1 MPVLLKDVHLHEEP
15 PTQSHGS
22 GFLLAIT
29 KPVFADAFFF
39 LFNLPSHAK
48 QRGTGACA
56 GLKQTEHCPLDGEAG
71 KANGTAEPPREHPH
85 GHHSFQR
92 SLLRLIWASQY
103 LNPQKKRREQP
114 LLTNALS
121 FPIEGHIQPNR
132 SHDNGSRKGQSKTSR
147 SSHRRADLRSLWQI
161 AISQCQLMTAAL
173 WLINC
178 SKNDQENYSQDS
190 SFSHQCLW
198 SMKSS
203 FFEFLISS

>member
-1 MPVLLKDVHLHEEP
+1 M
-15 PTQSHGS
+15 
-22 GFLLAIT
+22 
-29 KPVFADAFFF
+29 
-39 LFNLPSHAK
+39 
-48 QRGTGACA
+48 
-56 GLKQTEHCPLDGEAG
+56 
-71 KANGTAEPPREHPH
+71 AEPWQEN
-85 GHHSFQR
+85 SI
-92 SLLRLIWASQY
+92 SKTNLLRLIQDSQY
-103 LNPQKKRREQP
+103 IKRQKKYREQP

-132 SHDNGSRKGQSKTSR
+132 SHDNGIRKGQSKTSR
-147 SSHRRADLRSLWQI
+147 SFHCLADLRSLWQI

-203 FFEFLISS
+203 FFWVFNKLISKAVTW